1 MIIEVPT
8 VTSKITKT
16 HCKNGF
22 HGLQQKFVYKVFI
35 ELSNAHLQKNQSRF
49 YLLIEQRYSQN
60 KTMLQTFS
68 DTRHFIVF
76 YILIITQSF
85 LNQIQNDTRRKIKQF
100 HVVKILAINRDL
112 IADSDNYLEKY
123 LRFMKKKN
131 LI

>member
-1 MIIEVPT
+1 
-8 VTSKITKT
+8 
-16 HCKNGF
+16 
-22 HGLQQKFVYKVFI
+22 
-35 ELSNAHLQKNQSRF
+35 
-49 YLLIEQRYSQN
+49 
-60 KTMLQTFS
+60 MLQTFS